1 MHRQVD
7 MLLSYSRLRLYLY
20 GHATDMRKG
29 FDGLSGIISGELG
42 QNPVSG
48 DVYIFINKRRDR
60 MKLFVWD
67 GDGFWIF
74 YKRLEKGT
82 FQLPS
87 TIADHASLQLPYD
100 DLLLMLQGI
109 DFENI
114 QRHKRYQEHRLTA

>member
-1 MHRQVD
+1 M
-7 MLLSYSRLRLYLY
+7 RLRCGMFVYC
-20 GHATDMRKG
+20 HATDMRKG

-42 QNPVSG
+42 QDPVSG

-60 MKLFVWD
+60 MKLFIWD

-87 TIADHASLQLPYD
+87 NIADHVSLQLPYD
-100 DLLLMLQGI
+100 DLLLMLKGI

-114 QRHKRYQEHRLTA
+114 QRHKRYKGRLLTA